1 MTSTAFEYLQNFISS
16 KMKMSHIYQ
25 PVMIQTLLRNDGVAS
40 RKEIAAALLAYDDSQ
55 VEYYEQIVNNMVGK
69 VLRSHQVIDRESQQY
84 ELLGA
89 GNFTDEQ
96 RATLDALCQEKLD
109 EFLQKRGEKVYQHRS
124 NRREPISGS
133 MRYRLLVKAK
143 HRCQLCGVSGEQ
155 RALDIDHIVPKSK
168 GGPDTEENFQVLCS
182 LCNQNKNNT
191 DDTDFRNWSEFYGK
205 RESACLFCN
214 EAEERAIEEN
224 ELAIAFADAFPVT
237 EGHTLVIP
245 RRHVADYFEL
255 TQPELNSIQQLLQ
268 SQKKRLLDQDGKITG
283 FNIGINAGESAG
295 QTIFHCH
302 VHLIPRRDG
311 DVEKPRGGVRGVIPN
326 KQNY

>member
-1 MTSTAFEYLQNFISS
+1 
-16 KMKMSHIYQ
+16 MKMSHIYQ

-40 RKEIAAALLAYDDSQ
+40 RKEIAAALLAYDHSQ
-55 VEYYEQIVNNMVGK
+55 LEYYEQVVNNMVGK
-69 VLRSHQVIDRESQQY
+69 VLRSHQVIEREGEQY

-89 GNFTDEQ
+89 ENLTDEQ
-96 RATLDALCQEKLD
+96 RSALDALCQAKLD
-109 EFLQKRGEKVYQHRS
+109 EFLQKRGDKVYQHRL

-133 MRYRLLVKAK
+133 MRYRLLVNAK

-191 DDTDFRNWSEFYGK
+191 DETDFRSWPEFYEK
-205 RESACLFCN
+205 RDSACLFCN

-224 ELAIAFADAFPVT
+224 ELAIVFADAFPVT

-245 RRHVADYFEL
+245 RRHVASYFDL
-255 TQPELNSIQQLLQ
+255 TQPELNAIQQLLQ
-268 SQKKRLLDQDGKITG
+268 SQRERLLNRDPKITG

-311 DVEKPRGGVRGVIPN
+311 DVERPTGGVRGVIPS
-326 KQNY
+326 KQQY